1 MLLSCTSPFYIL
13 DIHPLYTICIREAV
27 LNGCANTHYDYP
39 PWAQCRGTRQ
49 KHPLPVFLFQ
59 KGVWLHM
66 LQAAAW
72 ISSFW
77 LACIFVP
84 KRTNGHFT
92 YLLSLAQTLKS
103 SHQYLLGM
111 RLCPHLVPKL
121 LWLPPGRW
129 APKSPS
135 YIAKRI
141 YIHESHKIIANK
153 GAAFKQEWKQ
163 LPQIL
168 TYVKYR
174 ENRQNIHI
182 PASPCEGFKLH
193 AFPAASK
200 GLASNQPASR
210 CWLWCSLLEHWWI
223 LAQPQLLRTT
233 KKKMVECKGLRGN
246 QKLGLGFWQGSPTT

>member
-1 MLLSCTSPFYIL
+1 MLLPVAELPCFSWLNSIWLCVCTTSSLSAHLLVRVGY
-13 DIHPLYTICIREAV
+13 
-27 LNGCANTHYDYP
+27 
-39 PWAQCRGTRQ
+39 
-49 KHPLPVFLFQ
+49 FQ
-59 KGVWLHM
+59 V
-66 LQAAAW
+66 
-72 ISSFW
+72 
-77 LACIFVP
+77 
-84 KRTNGHFT
+84 
-92 YLLSLAQTLKS
+92 
-103 SHQYLLGM
+103 
-111 RLCPHLVPKL
+111 

>member
-1 MLLSCTSPFYIL
+1 MGVLDHLTHLLRN
-13 DIHPLYTICIREAV
+13 LYGGQEATV
-27 LNGCANTHYDYP
+27 RTGH
-39 PWAQCRGTRQ
+39 GTTDWF
-49 KHPLPVFLFQ
+49 KI
-59 KGVWLHM
+59 G
-66 LQAAAW
+66 
-72 ISSFW
+72 

-210 CWLWCSLLEHWWI
+210 C
-223 LAQPQLLRTT
+223 
-233 KKKMVECKGLRGN
+233 
-246 QKLGLGFWQGSPTT
+246 